1 MPRKKPARPAPALR
15 ITLPGGS
22 CVVGSQASL
31 AKIIE
36 LTLFRA
42 GHAPVRARLPA
53 SGAPMHRSR
62 RAA

>member
-31 AKIIE
+31 AKILE
-36 LTLFRA
+36 LTLFRSGQGPAAARVPTRA
-42 GHAPVRARLPA
+42 GLP
-53 SGAPMHRSR
+53 RTR